1 MESFAEWGYLGLFFA
16 SFLAATIIPFL
27 SSEALLSLMIVNQ
40 YSLGTVLLV
49 ATIGNWLGG
58 LSCYYIGWLGKWDLI
73 EKHLKIKVLTLER
86 LKPKVDRWGAPLA
99 FFCWI
104 PVIGDPLAVGLGLFK
119 TNPISVALWILI
131 GKGIRYLVW
140 AYITF
145 SGINFYNSL

>member
-1 MESFAEWGYLGLFFA
+1 MESFADWGFLGLFLA
-16 SFLAATIIPFL
+16 SFLGATIIPL
-27 SSEALLSLMIVNQ
+27 SSEIVLS
-40 YSLGTVLLV
+40 VLLAKGYDFNLSIII

-58 LSCYYIGWLGKWDLI
+58 LSCYYIGWLGKWNLI
-73 EKHLKIKVLTLER
+73 EKHLKIKVSTLER

-104 PVIGDPLAVGLGLFK
+104 PVIGDPLAVGLGFFK

-145 SGINFYNSL
+145 SGMNFYNSL

>member
-40 YSLGTVLLV
+40 YNLGTVLFV
-49 ATIGNWLGG
+49 AAIGNWLGG
-58 LSCYYIGWLGKWDLI
+58 LSCYYIGWIGKWDLI
-73 EKHLKIKVLTLER
+73 EKHLKIKASTLER
-86 LKPKVDRWGAPLA
+86 LKPNVDRWGAPLA

-104 PVIGDPLAVGLGLFK
+104 PIIGDPLAVGLGLFK

-145 SGINFYNSL
+145 SGMNFYNSL

>member
-131 GKGIRYLVW
+131 GKGIRYLVL

-145 SGINFYNSL
+145 SGMNFYNSL

>member
-1 MESFAEWGYLGLFFA
+1 MESFVEWGYLGLLFA

-27 SSEALLSLMIVNQ
+27 SSEALLSVMIVNQ
-40 YSLGTVLLV
+40 YNFGTVLLV
-49 ATIGNWLGG
+49 ATIGNWIGG
-58 LSCYYIGWLGKWDLI
+58 ISCYYIGWLGKWNLI
-73 EKHLKIKVLTLER
+73 EKHLKIKVSTLEKF
-86 LKPKVDRWGAPLA
+86 KPKVDRWGAPLA

-145 SGINFYNSL
+145 SGMNFYNSL

>member
-40 YSLGTVLLV
+40 YNLGSVLLV
-49 ATIGNWLGG
+49 ATIGNWFGG
-58 LSCYYIGWLGKWDLI
+58 LSCFYMGWLGKWSLI
-73 EKHLKIKVLTLER
+73 EKHLKIKTVTLER

-99 FFCWI
+99 FFCWV

-145 SGINFYNSL
+145 SGMNFYNSL

>member
-104 PVIGDPLAVGLGLFK
+104 PVIGDPLSVGLGLFK

-145 SGINFYNSL
+145 SGMNFYNSL

>member
-40 YSLGTVLLV
+40 YSLGLVLLV

-58 LSCYYIGWLGKWDLI
+58 LSCYYIGWIGKWDLI
-73 EKHLKIKVLTLER
+73 EKHLKIKASTLER
-86 LKPKVDRWGAPLA
+86 LKPNVDRWGAPLA

-104 PVIGDPLAVGLGLFK
+104 PIIGDPLAVGLGLFK
-119 TNPISVALWILI
+119 TNPISVTLWILI

-145 SGINFYNSL
+145 SGMNFYNNL

>member
-40 YSLGTVLLV
+40 YNLGSVLLV
-49 ATIGNWLGG
+49 ATIGNWFGG
-58 LSCYYIGWLGKWDLI
+58 LSCFYLGWLGNWSLI
-73 EKHLKIKVLTLER
+73 EKHLKIKTVTLER

-99 FFCWI
+99 FFCWV

-145 SGINFYNSL
+145 SGMNFYNSL

>member
-40 YSLGTVLLV
+40 YNLGTVLFV

-58 LSCYYIGWLGKWDLI
+58 LSCYYIGWIGKWDLI
-73 EKHLKIKVLTLER
+73 EKHLKIKASTLER
-86 LKPKVDRWGAPLA
+86 LKPNVDRWGAPLA

-104 PVIGDPLAVGLGLFK
+104 PIIGDPLAVGLGLFK

-145 SGINFYNSL
+145 SGMNFYNSL

>member
-27 SSEALLSLMIVNQ
+27 SSEALLSFMIVNQ

-145 SGINFYNSL
+145 SGMNFYNSL

>member
-1 MESFAEWGYLGLFFA
+1 MESFVEWGYLGLFFA

-40 YSLGTVLLV
+40 YNLGTVLLV
-49 ATIGNWLGG
+49 ATIGNWFGS
-58 LSCYYIGWLGKWDLI
+58 LSCYYIGWLGKWNLI
-73 EKHLKIKVLTLER
+73 EKHLKIKVSTLER

-145 SGINFYNSL
+145 SGMNFYNSL

>member
-40 YSLGTVLLV
+40 YNLGTVLLV

-58 LSCYYIGWLGKWDLI
+58 LSCYYIGWIGKWDLI
-73 EKHLKIKVLTLER
+73 EKHLKIKASTLER
-86 LKPKVDRWGAPLA
+86 LKPNVDRCGAPLA

-104 PVIGDPLAVGLGLFK
+104 PIIGDPLAVGLGLFK

-145 SGINFYNSL
+145 SGMNFYNSL

>member
-1 MESFAEWGYLGLFFA
+1 MESFVEWGFLGLFFA
-16 SFLAATIIPFL
+16 SFLGATIIPL
-27 SSEALLSLMIVNQ
+27 SSEIVLSILLAKGYDFNLSIII
-40 YSLGTVLLV
+40 

-58 LSCYYIGWLGKWDLI
+58 LSCYYIGWIGKWDLI
-73 EKHLKIKVLTLER
+73 EKHLKIKASTLER
-86 LKPKVDRWGAPLA
+86 LKPNVDRWGAPLA

-104 PVIGDPLAVGLGLFK
+104 PIIGDPLAVGLGLFK

-145 SGINFYNSL
+145 SGMNFYNNL

>member
-1 MESFAEWGYLGLFFA
+1 MESFVEWGYLGLFFA

-40 YSLGTVLLV
+40 YNLGTVLLV
-49 ATIGNWLGG
+49 ATIGNWFGG
-58 LSCYYIGWLGKWDLI
+58 LSCYYIGWLGKWNLI
-73 EKHLKIKVLTLER
+73 EKHLKIKVSTLER

-145 SGINFYNSL
+145 SGMNFYNSL

>member
-58 LSCYYIGWLGKWDLI
+58 LSCYYIGWIGKWNVI
-73 EKHLKIKVLTLER
+73 EKHLKIKASTLER
-86 LKPKVDRWGAPLA
+86 LKPNVDRWGAPLA

-104 PVIGDPLAVGLGLFK
+104 PIIGDPLAVGLGLFK

-131 GKGIRYLVW
+131 GKGFRYLVW

-145 SGINFYNSL
+145 SGMNFYNNL

>member
-27 SSEALLSLMIVNQ
+27 SSEALLSLMIVNK

-119 TNPISVALWILI
+119 TNPISVALWVLI

-145 SGINFYNSL
+145 SGMNFYNSL

>member
-1 MESFAEWGYLGLFFA
+1 MESFVEWGYLGLLFA

-27 SSEALLSLMIVNQ
+27 SSEALLSVMIVNQ
-40 YSLGTVLLV
+40 YNLGTVLLV

-58 LSCYYIGWLGKWDLI
+58 LSCYYIGWLGKWNLI
-73 EKHLKIKVLTLER
+73 
-86 LKPKVDRWGAPLA
+86 DRWGAPIA

-145 SGINFYNSL
+145 SGMNFYNSL

>member
-40 YSLGTVLLV
+40 YSLGLVLLV

-58 LSCYYIGWLGKWDLI
+58 LSCYYIGWIGKWDLI
-73 EKHLKIKVLTLER
+73 EKHLKIKASTLER
-86 LKPKVDRWGAPLA
+86 LKPNVDRWGAPLA

-104 PVIGDPLAVGLGLFK
+104 PIIGDPLAVGLGLFK

-145 SGINFYNSL
+145 SGMNFYNNL

>member
-40 YSLGTVLLV
+40 YNLGTVLLV

-145 SGINFYNSL
+145 SGMNFYNSL

>member
-1 MESFAEWGYLGLFFA
+1 MESFVEWGYLGLFFA

-40 YSLGTVLLV
+40 YNLGTVLLV
-49 ATIGNWLGG
+49 ATIGNWFGS
-58 LSCYYIGWLGKWDLI
+58 LSCYYIGWLGKWNLI
-73 EKHLKIKVLTLER
+73 EKHLKIKVSTLER

-104 PVIGDPLAVGLGLFK
+104 PIIGDPLAVGLGLFK

-140 AYITF
+140 TYITF
-145 SGINFYNSL
+145 SGMNLYNSL

>member
-49 ATIGNWLGG
+49 ATIGTWLGG
-58 LSCYYIGWLGKWDLI
+58 LSCYYIGWIGKWDLI
-73 EKHLKIKVLTLER
+73 EKHLKIKASTLER
-86 LKPKVDRWGAPLA
+86 LKPNVDRWGAPLA

-104 PVIGDPLAVGLGLFK
+104 PIIGDPLAVGLGLFK

-145 SGINFYNSL
+145 SGMNFYNNL

>member
-73 EKHLKIKVLTLER
+73 EKHLKIKVVTLER

-145 SGINFYNSL
+145 SGMNFYNSL

>member
-58 LSCYYIGWLGKWDLI
+58 LSCYYIGWLGKWSLI
-73 EKHLKIKVLTLER
+73 EKYLKIKVLTLER

-145 SGINFYNSL
+145 SGMNFYNSL

>member
-86 LKPKVDRWGAPLA
+86 LKPKVDRWGAPIA

-145 SGINFYNSL
+145 SGMNFYNSL

>member
-1 MESFAEWGYLGLFFA
+1 
-16 SFLAATIIPFL
+16 
-27 SSEALLSLMIVNQ
+27 
-40 YSLGTVLLV
+40 VLLV

-73 EKHLKIKVLTLER
+73 EKHLKIKVVTLER
-86 LKPKVDRWGAPLA
+86 LKPKADRWGAPLA

-145 SGINFYNSL
+145 SGMNFYNSL

>member
-40 YSLGTVLLV
+40 YNLGTVLLV

-73 EKHLKIKVLTLER
+73 EKHLKIKVVTLER
-86 LKPKVDRWGAPLA
+86 LKPKADRWGAPLA

-145 SGINFYNSL
+145 SGMNFYNSL

>member
-119 TNPISVALWILI
+119 TNPISVALWVLI

-145 SGINFYNSL
+145 SGMNFYNSL

>member
-73 EKHLKIKVLTLER
+73 EKHLKIKVLTLEG

-145 SGINFYNSL
+145 SGMNFYNSL

>member
-145 SGINFYNSL
+145 S

>member
-16 SFLAATIIPFL
+16 SFLAATIIPIL

-40 YSLGTVLLV
+40 YNLGTVLLV

-145 SGINFYNSL
+145 SGMNFYNSL

>member
-104 PVIGDPLAVGLGLFK
+104 PIIGDPLAVGLGLFK

-145 SGINFYNSL
+145 SGMNFYNSL

>member
-58 LSCYYIGWLGKWDLI
+58 LSCYYIGWIGKWDLI
-73 EKHLKIKVLTLER
+73 EKHLKIKASMLER
-86 LKPKVDRWGAPLA
+86 LKPNVDRWGAPLA

-104 PVIGDPLAVGLGLFK
+104 PIIGDPLAVGLGLFK

-145 SGINFYNSL
+145 SGMNFYNNL

>member
-145 SGINFYNSL
+145 SGMNFYNSL

>member
-58 LSCYYIGWLGKWDLI
+58 LSCYYIGWIGKWDLI
-73 EKHLKIKVLTLER
+73 EKHLKIKASTLER
-86 LKPKVDRWGAPLA
+86 LKPNVDRWGAPLA

-104 PVIGDPLAVGLGLFK
+104 PIIGDPLAVGLGLFK

-145 SGINFYNSL
+145 SGMNFYNSL

>member
-40 YSLGTVLLV
+40 YNLGTVLLV

-58 LSCYYIGWLGKWDLI
+58 LSCYYIGWIGKWDLI

-119 TNPISVALWILI
+119 TNPISVALWVLI

-145 SGINFYNSL
+145 SGMNFYNSL